1 MKLNI
6 QRKSMLVLV
15 LAVFGIS
22 SFAQLPEVQA
32 RPEMSCMIGGVGSD
46 ESKALRAE
54 AKKWPLNIEFSERL
68 ASKDAW
74 VSGVRLKIMD
84 AKKNTLFEES
94 CNGPIFLAKL
104 APGSYDIVASYQGV
118 EKKRQIKIEDGK
130 SQRISMNWVIQK

>member
-6 QRKSMLVLV
+6 PRKSMLVLV

-22 SFAQLPEVQA
+22 SFAQLPEVQT

-54 AKKWPLNIEFSERL
+54 AKKWPLNIEFSEHMGN
-68 ASKDAW
+68 KDAW

-104 APGSYDIVASYQGV
+104 ATGTYDIVASYQGV

-130 SQRISMNWVIQK
+130 SQRVSINWSNKK

>member
-1 MKLNI
+1 
-6 QRKSMLVLV
+6 MLVLV
-15 LAVFGIS
+15 LAAFGIS
-22 SFAQLPEVQA
+22 SFAQLPEVQT

-54 AKKWPLNIEFSERL
+54 AKKWPLNIEFSERMEN
-68 ASKDAW
+68 KDAW

-104 APGSYDIVASYQGV
+104 APGTYDIVASYQGV

-130 SQRISMNWVIQK
+130 SQRVSINWSNKK

>member
-6 QRKSMLVLV
+6 PRKSMLILV
-15 LAVFGIS
+15 LAAFSSS
-22 SFAQLPEVQA
+22 SFAQLPELQV
-32 RPEMSCMIGGVGSD
+32 RSSMSCMIGGVGSD

-68 ASKDAW
+68 DNKDAW
-74 VSGVRLKIMD
+74 ISGVRLKIMD
-84 AKKNTLFEES
+84 AKKNTIFEES

-104 APGSYDIVASYQGV
+104 APGTYDIVASYQGI

-130 SQRISMNWVIQK
+130 SERVNMNWVIKK

>member
-6 QRKSMLVLV
+6 PRKSMLVLV
-15 LAVFGIS
+15 LAAVGIQ

-32 RPEMSCMIGGVGSD
+32 RPEMSCMMGGVGSD

-54 AKKWPLNIEFSERL
+54 SKKWPLNIEFSERL
-68 ASKDAW
+68 GSKDAW
-74 VSGVRLKIMD
+74 VSGVQLRIMD

-104 APGSYDIVASYQGV
+104 APGTYDIVASYQGI

-130 SQRISMNWVIQK
+130 SQRISMNWNNKK

>member
-6 QRKSMLVLV
+6 PRKSMLVLV
-15 LAVFGIS
+15 LAVFGIPS
-22 SFAQLPEVQA
+22 LAQLPEVQA
-32 RPEMSCMIGGVGSD
+32 RPEMSCMIGGIGAD

-68 ASKDAW
+68 GNKDVW

-104 APGSYDIVASYQGV
+104 APGTYHIVASYQDV
-118 EKKRQIKIEDGK
+118 EKKRQIKIENGK
-130 SQRISMNWVIQK
+130 SERVSMNWVIKQ

>member
-6 QRKSMLVLV
+6 PRKSMLVLV
-15 LAVFGIS
+15 LTAFGIS
-22 SFAQLPEVQA
+22 SFAQLPEVQT

-54 AKKWPLNIEFSERL
+54 AKKWPLNIEFSERMEN
-68 ASKDAW
+68 KDAW

-104 APGSYDIVASYQGV
+104 APGTYDIVASYQGV

-130 SQRISMNWVIQK
+130 SQRVSINWSNKK

>member
-6 QRKSMLVLV
+6 PRKSMLVLV
-15 LAVFGIS
+15 LAAFGIPS
-22 SFAQLPEVQA
+22 HAQLPEVQA

-68 ASKDAW
+68 GNKDVW

-84 AKKNTLFEES
+84 SKKNTLFEES

-104 APGSYDIVASYQGV
+104 APGTYDIVASYQDV
-118 EKKRQIKIEDGK
+118 EKKRQIKIENGK
-130 SQRISMNWVIQK
+130 SERVSMSWVIKK